1 MIGRVAAG
9 CILLLGLTACSER
22 LDSDVG
28 CPLLC
33 PRGAVDIQTATVDA
47 IVLDTTVSSLRAPG
61 AGELMLLANRGDTLD
76 TRVVIRFDS
85 VPPLY
90 IPDTTGVD
98 STEVP
103 IEEIHDA
110 ILRLRISTFE
120 SIIPDP
126 TTIEVFNVEADTPD
140 TVFSALLPLFTPER
154 LLGGGTFTAEELAD
168 ADSVR
173 IPLDGDALL
182 PIIQSTE
189 RLRLGLR
196 VSGPGSVQFHVFA
209 AESGLPALLSF
220 RPSADTAVR
229 RISYA
234 PNSKSP
240 PAPAELQANL
250 SDFVIFAI
258 VPSRGAV
265 TGLNVG
271 GLPAR
276 RSYLRFVIPSLILDS
291 STVVRATLLLTQRPN
306 PAFGPTDTM
315 GVTVNLVLAGA
326 VVTDVARAATLT
338 ADPAITAI
346 DTLFIVPAED
356 GDRAVDITSFVQFW
370 RGVAPEDTPHAV
382 VLASTR
388 ENGSALEA
396 RFFSIEA
403 DPAVRPRLRISYS
416 PRQPPGL
423 P

>member
-1 MIGRVAAG
+1 MRHLAVA
-9 CILLLGLTACSER
+9 CIALLGLTACSER

-47 IVLDTTVSSLRAPG
+47 IVLDTTVSALRAPG
-61 AGELMLLANRGDTLD
+61 AGEVMLLANRGDTLD
-76 TRVVIRFDS
+76 TRVVIRIDS
-85 VPPLY
+85 VSPLY

-98 STEVP
+98 STEMP

-120 SIIPDP
+120 GIIPDP
-126 TTIEVFNVEADTPD
+126 TTIEVFNVDADTPD

-154 LLGGGTFTAEELAD
+154 LLGDGTFTAEELAD

-196 VSGPGSVQFHVFA
+196 ISGPGSVQLHVFA
-209 AESGLPALLSF
+209 AESGSPALLSF
-220 RPSADTAVR
+220 RPLADTAAR
-229 RISYA
+229 RIVYA

-258 VPSRGAV
+258 VPPGGAV
-265 TGLNVG
+265 TDLNVG

-276 RSYLRFVIPSLILDS
+276 RSYLRFAIPPFILDS
-291 STVVRATLLLTQRPN
+291 ATVVRATLLLHQRPN
-306 PAFGPTDTM
+306 PTFGPTDTM
-315 GVTVNLVLAGA
+315 GVTVNLVLAG
-326 VVTDVARAATLT
+326 VIVSDVARAATLT
-338 ADPAITAI
+338 ADPSITAI
-346 DTLFIVPAED
+346 DTMFIVPAE
-356 GDRAVDITSFVQFW
+356 GGERAVDIASLVQFW
-370 RGVAPEDTPHAV
+370 RGVAPDDTPHAV

-396 RFFSIEA
+396 RFYSLEA
-403 DPAVRPRLRISYS
+403 DPALRPRLRISYS

>member
-1 MIGRVAAG
+1 MRRFAVGCIALLALAG
-9 CILLLGLTACSER
+9 CNER
-22 LDSDVG
+22 LDNEVG

-33 PRGAVDIQTATVDA
+33 PQGAVDIQTATLDA
-47 IVLDTTVSSLRAPG
+47 VVLDTTVSALLAPG
-61 AGELMLLANRGDTLD
+61 ADELMLLASRGDTLD
-76 TRVVIRFDS
+76 TRIVIRIDS
-85 VPPLY
+85 VSPMY
-90 IPDTTGVD
+90 TPDTTGLDV
-98 STEVP
+98 TEIP

-110 ILRLRISTFE
+110 VLRLRLSTE
-120 SIIPDP
+120 EGIIPDSV
-126 TTIEVFNVEADTPD
+126 TIDVFNVDVDTPD
-140 TVFSALLPLFTPER
+140 TVFTELLPFFTPER
-154 LLGGGTFTAEELAD
+154 LIGSGTFTAEELAD

-173 IPLDGDALL
+173 VPLDGDVLL
-182 PIIQSTE
+182 PVIQSTE

-209 AESGLPALLSF
+209 AEAGLPALLSF
-220 RPSADTAVR
+220 RPAADTAAR
-229 RISYA
+229 RVFYA
-234 PNSKSP
+234 PYSKTP
-240 PAPAELQANL
+240 PTPAELQANL

-258 VPSRGAV
+258 VPPQGAI
-265 TGLNVG
+265 TDLNVG

-276 RSYLRFVIPSLILDS
+276 RSYLRFVIPPFILDS

-306 PAFGPTDTM
+306 PTFGPADTM

-326 VVTDVARAATLT
+326 IVTDVARAATLT

-346 DTLFIVPAED
+346 DTLFIAPAE
-356 GDRAVDITSFVQFW
+356 GGERAADIASFVRFW
-370 RGVAPEDTPHAV
+370 RGVTQDDTPHAI

-396 RFFSIEA
+396 RFYSLEA
-403 DPAVRPRLRISYS
+403 DPALRPKLRISYS

>member
-1 MIGRVAAG
+1 MRSFAAACG
-9 CILLLGLTACSER
+9 VLLALTACTER
-22 LDSDVG
+22 LDNDVG

-33 PRGAVDIQTATVDA
+33 PQGAVDIQTATVDA
-47 IVLDTTVSSLRAPG
+47 VVLDTTVSALLAPG
-61 AGELMLLANRGDTLD
+61 ADELMLLASRGDTLD
-76 TRVVIRFDS
+76 TRVVIRIDS
-85 VPPLY
+85 ISPLY
-90 IPDTTGVD
+90 VPDTTGLDV
-98 STEVP
+98 TEVP

-120 SIIPDP
+120 GLVPDP
-126 TTIEVFNVEADTPD
+126 TTIEIYNVDSDTPD
-140 TVFSALLPLFTPER
+140 TVFNALLPLFTPER
-154 LLGGGTFTAEELAD
+154 LLGGGTFTAEELVD

-173 IPLDGDALL
+173 VPLNGDALL

-220 RPSADTAVR
+220 RPSADSGAR
-229 RISYA
+229 RVFYA
-234 PNSKSP
+234 PHSRTP

-250 SDFVIFAI
+250 SDFVIFAV
-258 VPSRGAV
+258 VPPVGTV
-265 TGLNVG
+265 PDLNVG

-276 RSYLRFVIPSLILDS
+276 RAYLRFVIPPFILDS

-306 PAFGPTDTM
+306 PTFGPADTI
-315 GVTVNLVLAGA
+315 GITVNLVLAGA
-326 VVTDVARAATLT
+326 AITDVARAATLT
-338 ADPAITAI
+338 ADPSITAI
-346 DTLFIVPAED
+346 DTLYVVPAE
-356 GDRAVDITSFVQFW
+356 GGERAVDIASFVRFW
-370 RGVAPEDTPHAV
+370 RGVAPDDTPHAV
-382 VLASTR
+382 ALASTR

-396 RFFSIEA
+396 RFFSLEA
-403 DPAVRPRLRISYS
+403 DPALRPKLRISYS